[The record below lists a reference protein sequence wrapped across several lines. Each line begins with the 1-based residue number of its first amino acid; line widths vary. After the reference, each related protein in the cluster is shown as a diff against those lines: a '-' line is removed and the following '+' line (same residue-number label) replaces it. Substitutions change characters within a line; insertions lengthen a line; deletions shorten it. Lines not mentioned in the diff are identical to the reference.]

1 SPAADIRSSLRS
13 SVWTRATFLERGGG
27 CGGGS
32 AWGMAAPRFAD
43 PSIGSTHYARV
54 SHPNGKYRNFHAAD
68 RICNGNVTPSKQSIN
83 EWFDLSCF
91 VKPPIYQF
99 GDSGRNIIIG
109 PGLETYD
116 FSLTKDFLLTEKMG
130 LTFRSEFFN
139 IFNHAN
145 FGLPDRK
152 IGTSTSGTINSVVTN
167 ARQIQFGLRL
177 HF

>member
-1 SPAADIRSSLRS
+1 VLATPTANTGTF
-13 SVWTRATFLERGGG
+13 TR
-27 CGGGS
+27 
-32 AWGMAAPRFAD
+32 P
-43 PSIGSTHYARV
+43 
-54 SHPNGKYRNFHAAD
+54 D
-68 RICNGNVTPSKQSIN
+68 RICNGNLPPSKQSIN

-91 VKPPIYQF
+91 VNPPIYQF

-145 FGLPDRK
+145 FGLPDRN